1 MTKIQIFGCV
11 VGVLVVFFSGYR
23 YAASIYEAEM
33 AEMVSDYER
42 RARNSVEEINRI
54 LAEER
59 TKNAENT
66 SKLLAQI
73 DDLERRGRD
82 SAVRVDRLQR
92 QLASRAKVPAAN
104 ADTCG
109 ACEKRLAGCSELL
122 AEGIGLADEGRR
134 LAERIAIRKDAAVK
148 TSQTN

>member
-1 MTKIQIFGCV
+1 M
-11 VGVLVVFFSGYR
+11 LVVFFSGYR

-42 RARNSVEEINRI
+42 RTRNSVEEINRI

-134 LAERIAIRKDAAVK
+134 LAERIAIRKDAAVNA
-148 TSQTN
+148 SQPK